1 MEVLSIYADAMRE
14 RLAFPEPFLLTNR
27 KSQQFQIINR
37 FKNFESCLNRLDV
50 CKTMTVRQG
59 AGRLYRIL
67 PAASGYG
74 GMARLNGRAT
84 FCT

>member
-1 MEVLSIYADAMRE
+1 MEVLSMSADAMSARPPPPTP
-14 RLAFPEPFLLTNR
+14 FPVRNR
-27 KSQQFQIINR
+27 KSEQYQIINR

-59 AGRLYRIL
+59 AGRSWRIL